1 MRHVL
6 GRGLTAVVA
15 GMVIGLI
22 VAAGVSRV
30 LRIVL
35 YGVSPG
41 DPSTYAVV
49 TLVLLGAAILACAVP
64 AQRLLR
70 LNTVAALRHE

>member
-1 MRHVL
+1 MRHVV

-15 GMVIGLI
+15 GMAIGLV
-22 VAAGVSRV
+22 VAAGVARV
-30 LRIVL
+30 LKIVL

-49 TLVLLGAAILACAVP
+49 ALILVGAAMLACAVP
-64 AQRLLR
+64 AQRILR